1 MGGGWGM
8 CAYVWGR
15 VCVCVCVWGGH
26 ACGWS
31 VMLVCLPFSQATSNL
46 ASAITHHLDP
56 GIELYLLVIGS
67 LSLQSVQPA
76 LELLQLEILE
86 GGRRERTCR
95 LIQVCHSSITLVCT
109 CTM

>member
-1 MGGGWGM
+1 
-8 CAYVWGR
+8 
-15 VCVCVCVWGGH
+15 
-26 ACGWS
+26 
-31 VMLVCLPFSQATSNL
+31 MLVCLPFSQATSNL
-46 ASAITHHLDP
+46 ASAISTHHLDP

-86 GGRRERTCR
+86 GGRREQTCR